1 MPPPTSQKNQTNFNN
16 RQKYSHLTTPSKTP
30 SKQNTTQPKKNLSL
44 LEEKIKKLTE
54 THLTSFTIISYS
66 FDLMKYFCTELEQK
80 TPLRPDE
87 RNRVNTVFPLCT
99 ILSSI
104 VVCFFFFFQYQRTA
118 NVRTGLS
125 NVSSNY
131 FQCYLNN

>member
-80 TPLRPDE
+80 TPSKPDE
-87 RNRVNTVFPLCT
+87 RNRLNAVFPLCT

-104 VVCFFFFFQYQRTA
+104 VVCFFFFFFNTSALQMLELVFQMFQVIIF
-118 NVRTGLS
+118 NVI
-125 NVSSNY
+125 
-131 FQCYLNN
+131 